1 MIAVIDTQAGNLFNI
16 NKIVNGEITRDPY
29 VIERADKIVFPGVG
43 SFSFVMDS
51 IEGIKETI
59 IEKIKSGIPY
69 LGICLGL
76 EVLYD
81 SSEEGPGS
89 GLSILSGSI
98 KKLTKNRVP
107 HIGWDTVELIKDSR
121 LFSGIKNGSYFYF
134 LHSYY
139 AERND
144 YTVAITDYGNIIS
157 SAMQKDNIY
166 AVQFHPEKS
175 GINGIKVLKN
185 FRDLI

>member
-89 GLSILSGSI
+89 GLSINNFVYI
-98 KKLTKNRVP
+98 KKVSCLSIYDCNHNTPFVLFNSSE
-107 HIGWDTVELIKDSR
+107 TSR
-121 LFSGIKNGSYFYF
+121 ACLNADPRHLNIFSVI
-134 LHSYY
+134 
-139 AERND
+139 
-144 YTVAITDYGNIIS
+144 
-157 SAMQKDNIY
+157 
-166 AVQFHPEKS
+166 
-175 GINGIKVLKN
+175 
-185 FRDLI
+185 

>member
-43 SFSFVMDS
+43 SFSFVMNS

-98 KKLTKNRVP
+98 KKLSK
-107 HIGWDTVELIKDSR
+107 IGCRILA
-121 LFSGIKNGSYFYF
+121 GILWN
-134 LHSYY
+134 
-139 AERND
+139 
-144 YTVAITDYGNIIS
+144 
-157 SAMQKDNIY
+157 
-166 AVQFHPEKS
+166 
-175 GINGIKVLKN
+175 
-185 FRDLI
+185 